1 MKGVNEPEF
10 YMKATSSTINRVRLT
25 PKGSI
30 MLTYEDFGQPT
41 RHLKRYLKLIETQ
54 ALPKKVKGD
63 YLEEHHIYPR
73 CIFGDTD
80 QLVVLNLR
88 AHFIAHELIWRHYKE
103 IKHPKANKLAYPLN
117 RMKSAVKNQHSTTEK
132 LRVTS
137 RMAEIARRSMHD
149 ALIGKNNPFYG
160 KKHSPEALAK
170 MSAKQ
175 KGKIISEETRQKIG
189 ITSKQMWE
197 ANDGAKKKEHVLRMT
212 GHIKTA
218 ETRKKLSEANK
229 GKILSE
235 DTRQK
240 ISIANK
246 GKLLGIKKS
255 DETRKKMSKAQTGR
269 KMSEELIERINRDPE
284 KIRKTAE
291 KHRGM
296 KRSAETCRKISEK
309 AKLRTASTKGR
320 VFYYDLKTLEVIC
333 IHKDDIPP
341 VGYIRGNPNIRGA
354 NRGIEKEWWHDPI
367 TRVSKKLPK
376 EGEKPEGWKIGK
388 IKKAN

>member
-1 MKGVNEPEF
+1 MNLEIVNRDHV
-10 YMKATSSTINRVRLT
+10 KVISSSINTNGLT
-25 PKGSI
+25 PKGTI

-41 RHLKRYLKLIETQ
+41 RHLKRYLKLIETH

-73 CIFGDTD
+73 CIFGDTN

-103 IKHPKANKLAYPLN
+103 IKHPKANKLAYSLN
-117 RMKSAVKNQHSTTEK
+117 RMKSAVKNQHSTTER

-137 RMAEIARRSMHD
+137 RMAEIARSSMHE

-170 MSAKQ
+170 MSAKHTGVEVSSETLKKMSEASKQ
-175 KGKIISEETRQKIG
+175 MWANDDGRLRKALSERMTGREVSEETRKKISIG
-189 ITSKQMWE
+189 NTGKEVSSE
-197 ANDGAKKKEHVLRMT
+197 AKKK
-212 GHIKTA
+212 
-218 ETRKKLSEANK
+218 
-229 GKILSE
+229 
-235 DTRQK
+235 
-240 ISIANK
+240 ISKANK
-246 GKLLGIKKS
+246 GKLLGVEKTKEQRQKISKALTGMKKS
-255 DETRKKMSKAQTGR
+255 
-269 KMSEELIERINRDPE
+269 EEHVNKINKNPE
-284 KIRKTAE
+284 KIRKAAE

-296 KRSAETCRKISEK
+296 KRSEETCRKISEK
-309 AKLRTASTKGR
+309 AKQRTVTTKGR
-320 VFYYDLKTLEVIC
+320 VFYFDPLSLETIC

-376 EGEKPEGWKIGK
+376 GGEKPEGWKIGK
-388 IKKAN
+388 IKKGI

>member
-1 MKGVNEPEF
+1 
-10 YMKATSSTINRVRLT
+10 
-25 PKGSI
+25 
-30 MLTYEDFGQPT
+30 MLTYEDFGKPT

-73 CIFGDTD
+73 CIFGDTK
-80 QLVVLNLR
+80 QLAVLTAR

-117 RMKSAVKNQHSTTEK
+117 RMKSAIKNQHSTTEK

-137 RMAEIARRSMHD
+137 RMAEIVRRSMHE

-170 MSAKQ
+170 MSAKHTGVVVSPETLKKMSEASKQ
-175 KGKIISEETRQKIG
+175 MWANDDGRLRKALSERMTGREVSEETRK
-189 ITSKQMWE
+189 
-197 ANDGAKKKEHVLRMT
+197 
-212 GHIKTA
+212 
-218 ETRKKLSEANK
+218 
-229 GKILSE
+229 
-235 DTRQK
+235 K
-240 ISIANK
+240 ISIGHIGKEVSKEAKEKISKANK
-246 GKLLGIKKS
+246 GKLLGVEKTEAHRQNISKGLTGLKK
-255 DETRKKMSKAQTGR
+255 T
-269 KMSEELIERINRDPE
+269 EEHINKINKNPE
-284 KIRKTAE
+284 KIRKMAE

-296 KRSAETCRKISEK
+296 KRSEETRRKLSEK
-309 AKLRTASTKGR
+309 AKQRTVTTKGR
-320 VFYYDLKTLEVIC
+320 VFYYDPKTMNVIC
-333 IHKDDIPP
+333 IHKDDVPP
-341 VGYIRGNPNIRGA
+341 EDYIRGNPNIRGA

-376 EGEKPEGWKIGK
+376 ESEKPEGWKIGK

>member
-1 MKGVNEPEF
+1 MNLGISNQNHVKVISSSINTNGLTHKG
-10 YMKATSSTINRVRLT
+10 T
-25 PKGSI
+25 I

-80 QLVVLNLR
+80 QLAVLNLR

-117 RMKSAVKNQHSTTEK
+117 RMKSAVKNQHSITER

-137 RMAEIARRSMHD
+137 RMAEIARSSMHE
-149 ALIGKNNPFYG
+149 ALIGKNNPFFG

-170 MSAKQ
+170 MSAKNVGRKQ
-175 KGKIISEETRQKIG
+175 TPETLEKMSEATKRFWKDEAYRATICEALRNRVITEETREKI
-189 ITSKQMWE
+189 SKV
-197 ANDGAKKKEHVLRMT
+197 H
-212 GHIKTA
+212 
-218 ETRKKLSEANK
+218 K
-229 GKILSE
+229 GKILSDE
-235 DTRQK
+235 TKQK
-240 ISIANK
+240 LSIAHKGIRLGWKDSKETLEKKSKSQK
-246 GKLLGIKKS
+246 GKKKS
-255 DETRKKMSKAQTGR
+255 
-269 KMSEELIERINRDPE
+269 EEHINKINRNPE

-309 AKLRTASTKGR
+309 AKGRISKIKGLRT
-320 VFYYDLKTLEVIC
+320 FYHPLTLEI
-333 IHKDDIPP
+333 IKIIGDKEIPE
-341 VGYIRGNPNIRGA
+341 GFIKGNPLLRNNDKVKGKECWFNPSTRELKLFFKDEVKPDGWERG
-354 NRGIEKEWWHDPI
+354 RP
-367 TRVSKKLPK
+367 KKVK
-376 EGEKPEGWKIGK
+376 
-388 IKKAN
+388 